1 MYYVAETYTR
11 FPGTGTWFLIRFMSF
26 DLDECK
32 RFVYDE
38 LLKSDCDRVLDIY
51 RDVGSNDHNC
61 INNCAD

>member
-32 RFVYDE
+32 RFMYDE
-38 LLKSDCDRVLDIY
+38 LLKSDCDRVLDIV
-51 RDVGSNDHNC
+51 RGVD
-61 INNCAD
+61 